1 MKHAATKAN
10 VTPSIASCL
19 DVGGVRVKTR
29 GKMFDGLGPVETP
42 TSQPQSSQ
50 CHQLDV
56 NNMRLL

>member
-10 VTPSIASCL
+10 VTPSIASCF

-29 GKMFDGLGPVETP
+29 GKMFDGLGPVETS

-50 CHQLDV
+50 CH
-56 NNMRLL
+56 